1 MAGIDLPVTFRAV
14 AGIDPGQEGDLDGE
28 NMLPA
33 ISGAAAPYRAGSL
46 FWLRPL
52 DWPSYNGDNYPDLA
66 IRMGDFKLLMDVDGS
81 DLQLYNVVEDEGES
95 NDLAKSNPVKVDE
108 LKQRLM
114 EWYLDY
120 PHRVDRSL
128 YQDSE

>member
-1 MAGIDLPVTFRAV
+1 MAGIDLRVTFRAV
-14 AGIDPGQEGDLDGE
+14 AGIHPGQEGYLDGE

-33 ISGAAAPYRAGSL
+33 ISGLATPYRAGSL
-46 FWLRPL
+46 SWLHPP

-81 DLQLYNVVEDEGES
+81 DLQLYNVVEDEAES
-95 NDLAKSNPVKVDE
+95 NDIAKSNPVKVDE

-120 PHRVDRSL
+120 LHRVDGSL
-128 YQDSE
+128 YQGS